1 MKLFTEQEAP
11 LLRALGKLNYTN
23 PFTPE
28 RLELEEIILGRPP
41 APERRVWNMHDGA
54 RGTREDVTELAELAK
69 HWANELRR
77 RTELPG
83 VKLDG
88 TALDVAEPV
97 VIYHL
102 FEKHRAAMTA
112 QMLNSPDET
121 RFPCYDE
128 FAADFDYFLN
138 RPGRRLQCSYEPERT
153 FAIYFQIHRAFHHI
167 FDFLIGGTLAA
178 GKLRAEVWQS
188 LFTVDIYRYHRA
200 LYNRMQEINTLITGE
215 SGTGKELV
223 ARAIALSQYIPFDAR
238 SRRFRTAY
246 PGCFRPVHLS
256 ALPQTMLESELFGHR
271 KGAYTGALSDRVGY
285 LEACDPSD
293 AVLLDEIGEINA
305 EVQVKLLRVLQTR
318 RFQRLGDNAEREFS
332 GKIIAA
338 TNRDLA
344 RACREGKFRNDL
356 YYRLCSDTIET
367 VPLRDLTG
375 GSPAELE
382 KFVDILAGRLLGEE
396 ESKRFLPE
404 AMEWIIR
411 HLGAEYPW
419 PGNVR
424 ELEQCVRNL
433 VIRGSYTPAPPAEP
447 AENAERPELE
457 RLLSRCTLSADE
469 LLRTYVGLVRRRA
482 GSCVKA
488 AEQLK
493 LDRRTVAKYL
503 PPEP

>member
-1 MKLFTEQEAP
+1 MEPTHV
-11 LLRALGKLNYTN
+11 
-23 PFTPE
+23 
-28 RLELEEIILGRPP
+28 RLTI
-41 APERRVWNMHDGA
+41 
-54 RGTREDVTELAELAK
+54 
-69 HWANELRR
+69 
-77 RTELPG
+77 
-83 VKLDG
+83 
-88 TALDVAEPV
+88 
-97 VIYHL
+97 
-102 FEKHRAAMTA
+102 
-112 QMLNSPDET
+112 PDSV
-121 RFPCYDE
+121 D
-128 FAADFDYFLN
+128 LV
-138 RPGRRLQCSYEPERT
+138 RLM
-153 FAIYFQIHRAFHHI
+153 
-167 FDFLIGGTLAA
+167 G
-178 GKLRAEVWQS
+178 
-188 LFTVDIYRYHRA
+188 
-200 LYNRMQEINTLITGE
+200 
-215 SGTGKELV
+215 
-223 ARAIALSQYIPFDAR
+223 
-238 SRRFRTAY
+238 
-246 PGCFRPVHLS
+246 
-256 ALPQTMLESELFGHR
+256 
-271 KGAYTGALSDRVGY
+271 
-285 LEACDPSD
+285 PSD

-433 VIRGSYTPAPPAEP
+433 VIRGSYTPAPPAES